1 MPCSVPNL
9 TVSHVDIALLF
20 MSLTTV
26 LQLHLSNTGNFSG
39 KFNKS
44 LSEKEQD
51 IFKMQYAL
59 PHGPAPRDEQRAPR
73 ARLVV
78 EQDRQPAVRHV
89 KADEL
94 EAAWLTEGLLPESFV
109 DGTILH
115 TLAQSDL
122 GKGGETW
129 RMEQTWGSESVGGAK
144 RYIRRVYLVGAK
156 GEAI

>member
-51 IFKMQYAL
+51 IFKMQC
-59 PHGPAPRDEQRAPR
+59 RAPR